1 MPQAKFR
8 VAIWYANTVDEST
21 AFIHNQLWRHTSG
34 GGIGG
39 LCLAVALARYPDIQV
54 NLYEAAAR
62 FKEIGAGVTM
72 WARTWEILAALGL
85 QTKLAEIAHASPDL
99 STSAKRSA
107 FWNALQLIGTMSQV
121 RDLSFG
127 NPTSPRKAIASIRSS
142 HHVSITCLY
151 LVVAVEAVATTT

>member
-1 MPQAKFR
+1 MT
-8 VAIWYANTVDEST
+8 IDEST
-21 AFIHNQLWRHTSG
+21 TFIHNQVWLHTSG

-39 LCLAVALARYPDIQV
+39 LCLAVALSRYPDIQV

-99 STSAKRSA
+99 YTSAKRSTLS
-107 FWNALQLIGTMSQV
+107 NALQLIGTVSQV
-121 RDLSFG
+121 RGLSFG
-127 NPTSPRKAIASIRSS
+127 NPTSPRKAIASIRSN
-142 HHVSITCLY
+142 HHVSLITCLH
-151 LVVAVEAVATTT
+151 LVVAVEAVATTI